1 MSVSSELHKLW
12 KLASDPDFRARKRQV
27 KAFRAAH
34 GRGTPER
41 YEGLNAG
48 DVVLDVGG
56 YHGDWAAR
64 MTELYGV
71 VVHAFEPHPRFAEMM
86 AERFTGRSDVHVH
99 DFAIGAEAGTLALS
113 DDENASSALVQSGA
127 QVTGAVL
134 PVEDVFDELELAEVK
149 VIKMNIEGGEYDLLP
164 ALIDTGLMARV
175 DRLTVQFHN
184 YDAGQVDARDAIREG
199 LSRTHNCVWEYPF
212 IWEEWARKG

>member
-1 MSVSSELHKLW
+1 MSVSSELNKLW
-12 KLASDPDFRARKRQV
+12 KLATNPEFRAIKRQV
-27 KAFRAAH
+27 KAFRASH

-41 YEGLNAG
+41 YEGLQAG

-71 VVHAFEPHPRFAEMM
+71 AVHAFEPHPRFAQMM
-86 AERFTGRSDVHVH
+86 QERFDERDDVHVH
-99 DFAIGAEAGTLALS
+99 DFAMGSEAGTLALS
-113 DDENASSALVQSGA
+113 DDENASSALVASGT
-127 QVTGAVL
+127 QVTGAIL
-134 PVEDVFDELELAEVK
+134 PVADVFEELDLAEVK

-164 ALIDTGLMARV
+164 ALIETGLMARV

-184 YDAGQVDARDAIREG
+184 YHTGQDAARDAIREG
-199 LSRTHNCVWEYPF
+199 LVKTHDCVWDYPF
-212 IWEEWARKG
+212 IWEEWARKS